1 MTSLRDVM
9 KRSRAAFFGPTI
21 RLLFFRLVRKSNKII
36 SEDGDLRKMAF
47 LFPGQG
53 SQAVG
58 MGQDFHREFGFVR
71 ELFDMAEEISRIN
84 LRQLCFKG
92 PMEELTRTVNLQPA
106 VTVVNL
112 AFLAAVQRETGQP
125 SASAGHSL
133 GEYSALHAAGVVSA
147 EDVIRLVHKRGE
159 LMHREALKNKGA
171 MSALLGLAIDV
182 VEEIVDRGRERGA
195 VSVANH
201 NTGQQIVITG
211 ESAAVE
217 AVSAFAAEKGAKA
230 IPLKVSGAWHSEL
243 IRGAEEDFKS
253 FLQSAAFNA
262 PQSAVVFNVTA
273 NTESDPDEIRS
284 IMSRQLCSPVKW
296 YDSMKKLVADEVE
309 TFVEIGPGKVLTGL
323 LRKNLP
329 KDYPATVFNVNDL
342 NTFEN
347 FIKNTNPARL

>member
-1 MTSLRDVM
+1 LS
-9 KRSRAAFFGPTI
+9 
-21 RLLFFRLVRKSNKII
+21 
-36 SEDGDLRKMAF
+36 KMAY

-53 SQAVG
+53 SQVVG
-58 MGQDFHREFGFVR
+58 MGQDFYQEFDFVR

-112 AFLAAVQRETGQP
+112 AFLAAVQREKGKP
-125 SASAGHSL
+125 VVSAGHSL

-147 EDVIRLVHKRGE
+147 EDAIRLVHRRGE
-159 LMHREALKNKGA
+159 LMHREALKHKGA
-171 MSALLGLAIDV
+171 MSALLGLTIDA
-182 VEEIVDRGRERGA
+182 VEEIVERGCERGV
-195 VSVANH
+195 VSIANH

-211 ESAAVE
+211 EPAAVA
-217 AVSAFAAEKGAKA
+217 AVSAYAAEKGAKA

-243 IRGAEEDFKS
+243 IRGAEDDFKA
-253 FLQSAAFNA
+253 FLQTVAFNS
-262 PQSAVVFNVTA
+262 PQSAVVLNVTA
-273 NTESDPDEIRS
+273 DTKSDPEEIRS
-284 IMSRQLCSPVKW
+284 VMARQLCSPVKW
-296 YDSMKKLVADEVE
+296 YDAMEKLVEE
-309 TFVEIGPGKVLTGL
+309 EIEIFVEIGPGKVLTGL

-347 FIKNTNPARL
+347 FIKINS

>member
-1 MTSLRDVM
+1 VS
-9 KRSRAAFFGPTI
+9 
-21 RLLFFRLVRKSNKII
+21 
-36 SEDGDLRKMAF
+36 KMAY

-53 SQAVG
+53 SQVVG
-58 MGQDFHREFGFVR
+58 MGQDVHQEFGFVR
-71 ELFDMAEEISRIN
+71 ELFDMAEEISRVN

-112 AFLAAVQRETGQP
+112 AFLTAVQRETGKP
-125 SASAGHSL
+125 VVSAGHSL

-147 EDVIRLVHKRGE
+147 EDTIRLVHKRGE

-171 MSALLGLAIDV
+171 MSALLGLTIDV
-182 VEEIVDRGRERGA
+182 VEEIVERGRERGV

-201 NTGQQIVITG
+201 NTAQQIVITG
-211 ESAAVE
+211 EPAAVA
-217 AVSAFAAEKGAKA
+217 AVSAYAAEKGAKA

-243 IRGAEEDFKS
+243 IRGAEEDFNA
-253 FLQSAAFNA
+253 FLQTVVFNA

-284 IMSRQLCSPVKW
+284 VMSRQLCSPVKW
-296 YDSMKKLVADEVE
+296 YDSMQQLVEE
-309 TFVEIGPGKVLTGL
+309 EIEIFVELGPGKVLTGL

-347 FIKNTNPARL
+347 FIKVNSSSNL